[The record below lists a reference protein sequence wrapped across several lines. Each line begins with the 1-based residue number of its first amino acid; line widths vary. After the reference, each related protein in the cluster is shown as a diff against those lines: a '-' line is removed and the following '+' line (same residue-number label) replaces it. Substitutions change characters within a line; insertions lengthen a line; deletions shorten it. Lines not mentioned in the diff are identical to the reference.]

1 MTLLE
6 KIVWLA
12 DFTEPTRDFPG
23 VDSVRALAQ
32 EDLDFALRTAFGM
45 TIRFIEEKGA
55 KPCSITAEALRYYEQ
70 TDRR

>member
-1 MTLLE
+1 MSLLE

-23 VDSVRALAQ
+23 VDEVRALAQ
-32 EDLDFALRTAFGM
+32 EDLDLALQTALGM
-45 TIRFIEEKGA
+45 TLRFIEEKGA
-55 KPCSITAEALRYYEQ
+55 KPCGITADALRYYEQ